1 MIGMI
6 AAVIGT
12 CSFVPQVIQ
21 IVKTKD
27 TSSISLGMYMMFVAG
42 IALWLI
48 HGIRIQDMA
57 LIFANGVTFILASTI
72 LTYKVKYK

>member
-48 HGIRIQDMA
+48 RGIRIQDMA
-57 LIFANGVTFILASTI
+57 LILANGVTFILASTI

>member
-12 CSFVPQVIQ
+12 CSFVPPSYSNCKNKRYIFDFTW
-21 IVKTKD
+21 K
-27 TSSISLGMYMMFVAG
+27 YMMFVAG

-57 LIFANGVTFILASTI
+57 LILANGVTFILASTI
-72 LTYKVKYK
+72 LTYKSEI

>member
-57 LIFANGVTFILASTI
+57 
-72 LTYKVKYK
+72 